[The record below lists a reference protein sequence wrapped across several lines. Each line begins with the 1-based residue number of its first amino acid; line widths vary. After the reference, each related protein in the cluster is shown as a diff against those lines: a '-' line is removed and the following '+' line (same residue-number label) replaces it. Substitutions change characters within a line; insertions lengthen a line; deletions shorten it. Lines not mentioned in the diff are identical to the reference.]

1 MAKYTREEVE
11 AMLSNGIYKVTFK
24 NKAGE
29 LRTITCTRDFDLL
42 NDEDVS
48 EDLEFIA
55 PHGGVCYN
63 TLIKVWAIDSF
74 DKDGYFSHNI
84 NNWRSFAADKVESIE
99 EYLEE
104 EV

>member
-1 MAKYTREEVE
+1 MSKYTREEVE
-11 AMLSNGIYKVTFK
+11 KILSNGIYKVTFK

-29 LRTITCTRDFDLL
+29 LRTITCTRDFDFL
-42 NDEDVS
+42 NDESVS

-74 DKDGYFSHNI
+74 TNDGYFSHNI
-84 NNWRSFAADKVESIE
+84 NNWRSFAADKVEAIE

>member
-74 DKDGYFSHNI
+74 DKNGYFSHNI

>member
-11 AMLSNGIYKVTFK
+11 AMLSNGIYMVTFK

-29 LRTITCTRDFDLL
+29 LRTISCTRDFDFL
-42 NDEDVS
+42 NDESVS
-48 EDLEFIA
+48 DDLEFIA

-63 TLIKVWAIDSF
+63 PLIKVWAIDSF
-74 DKDGYFSHNI
+74 DKHGYFSYNI
-84 NNWRSFAADKVESIE
+84 NNWRSFAADKVVSIE

-104 EV
+104 EA